1 MGKCKGKSKGKGK
14 GLAPI
19 RTDKK
24 HRSKKQMDDYGRE
37 EDVAGA
43 AESKGA
49 LERIDGGLRMILQEV
64 NGMVGKILA
73 VWLVGVGMAVGQTAT
88 APVSAP
94 VAAAAATT
102 ATAAAPAKVYAFDVV
117 SIRQNQS
124 LQYQSGPGKYG
135 PTPDGYRMTSAWL
148 ALVIMTAY
156 PPQTGGGALFTPDR
170 LTGLPDWAMSERYDI
185 DAKVAEEDL
194 PEWQKP
200 ARQTAMLQA
209 MLQALLVER
218 CKIVVHRESKDS
230 PVYLLEVG
238 KSGPRFK
245 ATDPAVAHP
254 PGVTLP
260 GGAILVPG
268 DNGAMHLYGVSM
280 GMLATLLDSL
290 GVGEL
295 GRPIQDKT
303 GLAGLYNVAIPRQDM
318 GAADGQSLDPSEKVF
333 ATVEALGLKLES
345 RKSSVETL
353 VIDHME
359 RPSAN

>member
-1 MGKCKGKSKGKGK
+1 MIGKA
-14 GLAPI
+14 L
-19 RTDKK
+19 
-24 HRSKKQMDDYGRE
+24 
-37 EDVAGA
+37 VAG
-43 AESKGA
+43 
-49 LERIDGGLRMILQEV
+49 V
-64 NGMVGKILA
+64 
-73 VWLVGVGMAVGQTAT
+73 VGVGMAMGQ
-88 APVSAP
+88 APSAP
-94 VAAAAATT
+94 KKDAV
-102 ATAAAPAKVYAFDVV
+102 PAKHLAFDVV

-148 ALVIMTAY
+148 VLVIMTAY

-170 LTGLPDWAMSERYDI
+170 LTGLPDWATRDRFDI
-185 DAKVAEEDL
+185 DAKVAAEDL

-209 MLQALLVER
+209 MLQALLAER

-230 PVYLLEVG
+230 SVYLLEVG
-238 KSGPRFK
+238 KSGPKFK

-254 PGVTLP
+254 PGRTLP

-268 DNGAMHLYGVSM
+268 DRGAMHLYGVSM

-290 GVGEL
+290 GVGDL

-303 GLAGLYNVAIPRQDM
+303 GLAGLYDVEIPSQDM

-333 ATVEALGLKLES
+333 ATVNALGLKLES
-345 RKSSVETL
+345 SKSSVETL

-359 RPSAN
+359 RPSEN